1 MKFFSCSFVVEDNM
15 ITGSFK
21 ALECGVMI
29 PFNSRDCKSCI
40 LLGVNGD
47 LEDNIHLSNVKI
59 LDVFGL
65 VTASDLIRCFT
76 SMPCLSLSDL
86 NGFKFT
92 FGGC

>member
-1 MKFFSCSFVVEDNM
+1 MKFFSCSFVVDNKVV
-15 ITGSFK
+15 TGTFK
-21 ALECGVMI
+21 ALNRGGMI
-29 PFNSRDCKSCI
+29 PFNSRDCKGCI

-86 NGFKFT
+86 NGVKFT

>member
-21 ALECGVMI
+21 ALERGVMV
-29 PFNSRDCKSCI
+29 PFNSRDCKGCI

-47 LEDNIHLSNVKI
+47 LEDDIHLSNVKI
-59 LDVFGL
+59 FDVFGL

-76 SMPCLSLSDL
+76 AIHCLSLSDL
-86 NGFKFT
+86 NKFKFT
-92 FGGC
+92 YKGC